1 MMYFADTVTDAL
13 TNSGLPGVAVFIILG
28 LIAIIVYQARQNDVL
43 RKRVEFLQDT
53 RVTEAKEI
61 NDKLSTPM
69 KEQTDL
75 SKKIYDVLLNINNK
89 RGR

>member
-1 MMYFADTVTDAL
+1 MYFADVTDAL
-13 TNSGLPGVAVFIILG
+13 TNSGFPPEAIFVISGF
-28 LIAIIVYQARQNDVL
+28 IAIVVYLARQLD
-43 RKRVEFLQDT
+43 RKQKKIDDLQDT

>member
-1 MMYFADTVTDAL
+1 MYFADVTDAL
-13 TNSGLPGVAVFIILG
+13 TNSGFPPESIFVISGF
-28 LIAIIVYQARQNDVL
+28 IAIVIYLVRQNDS
-43 RKRVEFLQDT
+43 KQKKIDSLQDT

-61 NDKLSTPM
+61 NDKLSAPM

>member
-1 MMYFADTVTDAL
+1 MYFADSISDAL
-13 TNSGLPGVAVFIILG
+13 TNSGLPGVAVLIILG
-28 LIAIIVYQARQNDVL
+28 LVAALLYFVRQSDH
-43 RKRVEFLQDT
+43 KQKKIDTLQDT
-53 RVTEAKEI
+53 RVAEAKEI

-69 KEQTDL
+69 KEQTEL

>member
-1 MMYFADTVTDAL
+1 MYFADAFTDAL
-13 TNSGLPGVAVFIILG
+13 NNSGLPPEAIL
-28 LIAIIVYQARQNDVL
+28 IIVGLAGILIYLVRQLDNKQKKIDT
-43 RKRVEFLQDT
+43 LQDT
-53 RVTEAKEI
+53 RVAEAKEI

-69 KEQTDL
+69 KEQTEL